1 MDNTN
6 TNTSPSSLGPTNLQ
20 AAGTHAENEA
30 SLHEQIS
37 MIERATQAAH
47 AAIDRFAG
55 RAEAT
60 IRRVRGMADQAS
72 NRLHDGRVAY
82 VEWEERCV
90 EDGRERIRSR
100 PLTAVAVGVVAGL
113 LIGRMT
119 RR

>member
-1 MDNTN
+1 MDS
-6 TNTSPSSLGPTNLQ
+6 TNTSQPLGQGALPATDTSQ
-20 AAGTHAENEA
+20 SEA

-60 IRRVRGMADQAS
+60 IRRVRGMANQAS
-72 NRLHDGRVAY
+72 TRLHDGRRAY
-82 VEWEERCV
+82 VEWEDRCV
-90 EDGRERIRSR
+90 EDGRERIRAR